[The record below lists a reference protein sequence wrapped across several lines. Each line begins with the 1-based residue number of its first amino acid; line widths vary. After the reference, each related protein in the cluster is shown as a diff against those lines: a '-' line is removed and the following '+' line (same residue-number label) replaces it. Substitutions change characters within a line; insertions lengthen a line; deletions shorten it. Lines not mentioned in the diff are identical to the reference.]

1 MVDRNLKV
9 TKISDVMCKA
19 EKLIAEEL
27 KDNPG
32 HDLLVAAGLMAVT
45 RNLYI
50 HALGP
55 SEAQK
60 IFAVML
66 DSFIMADEMYYGENH
81 DTPPTIH

>member
-1 MVDRNLKV
+1 MVKQKV
-9 TKISDVMCKA
+9 NKISDIMQKA
-19 EKLIAEEL
+19 EQLVMKEL

-55 SEAQK
+55 EEAQK

-66 DSFIMADEMYYGENH
+66 DSFIVVDEIQYGMDH
-81 DTPPTIH
+81 AIKPTIH

>member
-1 MVDRNLKV
+1 MANQ
-9 TKISDVMCKA
+9 KIDKIAEIMQKA
-19 EKLIAEEL
+19 EQLVMKEL

-55 SEAQK
+55 EEAQK

-66 DSFIMADEMYYGENH
+66 DSFIVVDEIQYGMDH
-81 DTPPTIH
+81 AAKPTIH

>member
-1 MVDRNLKV
+1 MVNQKV
-9 TKISDVMCKA
+9 NKIADIMHKA
-19 EKLIAEEL
+19 EQLVMQEL

-55 SEAQK
+55 EEAQK

-66 DSFIMADEMYYGENH
+66 DSFIVVDEIQYGGDH
-81 DTPPTIH
+81 AGKPTIH

>member
-1 MVDRNLKV
+1 MENQNV
-9 TKISDVMCKA
+9 TKIAHVMQKA
-19 EKLIAEEL
+19 EKLVTDEL
-27 KDNPG
+27 KKNPG

-55 SEAQK
+55 EEAQK

-66 DSFIMADEMYYGENH
+66 DSFIVVDEIQYGGDH
-81 DTPPTIH
+81 AGKPTIH

>member
-1 MVDRNLKV
+1 MENPNV
-9 TKISDVMCKA
+9 TKVADVMHKA
-19 EKLIAEEL
+19 EKLVAEEL
-27 KDNPG
+27 KKNPG

-55 SEAQK
+55 VEAQK

-66 DSFIMADEMYYGENH
+66 DSFIVVDEIQYGMDH
-81 DTPPTIH
+81 AAKPTIH

>member
-1 MVDRNLKV
+1 MVNQKV
-9 TKISDVMCKA
+9 NKIAEVMNKA
-19 EKLIAEEL
+19 EQLVAEEL
-27 KDNPG
+27 KKNPG

-50 HALGP
+50 RSLGP
-55 SEAQK
+55 AEAQK

>member
-1 MVDRNLKV
+1 MANQKV
-9 TKISDVMCKA
+9 SKIADVMHKA
-19 EKLIAEEL
+19 EQLIMEEL

-55 SEAQK
+55 HEAQK
-60 IFAVML
+60 VFAVML
-66 DSFIMADEMYYGENH
+66 DSFIVADEIYHGDDHAEK
-81 DTPPTIH
+81 PTIH

>member
-1 MVDRNLKV
+1 MVNQKV
-9 TKISDVMCKA
+9 NKIADVMHKA
-19 EKLIAEEL
+19 EQLVMEEL

-55 SEAQK
+55 EEAQK

-66 DSFIMADEMYYGENH
+66 DSFIVVDEIQYGENH
-81 DTPPTIH
+81 AAKPTIH

>member
-1 MVDRNLKV
+1 MENQNV
-9 TKISDVMCKA
+9 TKIAHVMQKA
-19 EKLIAEEL
+19 EKLVTEEL
-27 KDNPG
+27 KKNPG

-55 SEAQK
+55 QEAQK
-60 IFAVML
+60 IFAIML
-66 DSFIMADEMYYGENH
+66 DSFIMAEEMYYGESH

>member
-1 MVDRNLKV
+1 MVNLKV
-9 TKISDVMCKA
+9 NKIAEVMNKA
-19 EKLIAEEL
+19 EQLIMEEL

-55 SEAQK
+55 VEAQK

-66 DSFIMADEMYYGENH
+66 DSFIVVDEIQYGMDH
-81 DTPPTIH
+81 AAKPTIH

>member
-1 MVDRNLKV
+1 MGNPNV
-9 TKISDVMCKA
+9 TKVADVMHKA
-19 EKLIAEEL
+19 EKLVAEEL
-27 KDNPG
+27 KKNPG

-50 HALGP
+50 RLLGP
-55 SEAQK
+55 AEAQK

>member
-1 MVDRNLKV
+1 MVNLKV
-9 TKISDVMCKA
+9 NKIADVMHKA
-19 EKLIAEEL
+19 EQLVMKEL

-55 SEAQK
+55 EEAQK

-66 DSFIMADEMYYGENH
+66 DSFIVVDEIQYGMDH
-81 DTPPTIH
+81 AAKPTIH

>member
-1 MVDRNLKV
+1 MVNQKV
-9 TKISDVMCKA
+9 NKIAEIMQKA
-19 EKLIAEEL
+19 EQLVMKEL
-27 KDNPG
+27 KKNPG

-55 SEAQK
+55 EEAQK

-66 DSFIMADEMYYGENH
+66 DSFIVVDEIQYGADH
-81 DTPPTIH
+81 AAKPTIH

>member
-1 MVDRNLKV
+1 MVNQKV
-9 TKISDVMCKA
+9 NKIAEVMNKA
-19 EKLIAEEL
+19 EQLIMEEL

-55 SEAQK
+55 VEAQK

-66 DSFIMADEMYYGENH
+66 DSFIVVYEIQYGMDH
-81 DTPPTIH
+81 AAKPTIH

>member
-1 MVDRNLKV
+1 MVNQKV
-9 TKISDVMCKA
+9 NKIAEIMQKA
-19 EKLIAEEL
+19 EQLVMKEL

-55 SEAQK
+55 QEAQK

-66 DSFIMADEMYYGENH
+66 DSFIIADEMYYGENH

>member
-1 MVDRNLKV
+1 MVNQKV
-9 TKISDVMCKA
+9 NKIADVMHKA
-19 EKLIAEEL
+19 EQLVMEEL
-27 KDNPG
+27 KENPG

-55 SEAQK
+55 VEAQK

-66 DSFIMADEMYYGENH
+66 DSFIVVDEIQYGMNH
-81 DTPPTIH
+81 AAKPTIH

>member
-1 MVDRNLKV
+1 MVNQKV
-9 TKISDVMCKA
+9 NKIAEIMHKA
-19 EKLIAEEL
+19 EQLVMKEL

-55 SEAQK
+55 VEAQK

-66 DSFIMADEMYYGENH
+66 DSFIVADEIYHGEDYGVK
-81 DTPPTIH
+81 PTIH

>member
-1 MVDRNLKV
+1 MVNQ
-9 TKISDVMCKA
+9 KIDKIAEIMHKA
-19 EKLIAEEL
+19 EQLVMNEL

-32 HDLLVAAGLMAVT
+32 QDLLVAAGLMAVT

-55 SEAQK
+55 EEAQK

-66 DSFIMADEMYYGENH
+66 DSFIVVDEIQYGMDH
-81 DTPPTIH
+81 AAKPTIH

>member
-1 MVDRNLKV
+1 MVKQKV
-9 TKISDVMCKA
+9 NKISDIMQKA
-19 EKLIAEEL
+19 EQLVMKEL
-27 KDNPG
+27 KGNPG

-55 SEAQK
+55 EEAQK

-66 DSFIMADEMYYGENH
+66 DSFIVVDEIQYGMDH
-81 DTPPTIH
+81 AAKPTIH

>member
-1 MVDRNLKV
+1 MVNQ
-9 TKISDVMCKA
+9 KIDKIAEIMQKA
-19 EKLIAEEL
+19 EQLVMKEL
-27 KDNPG
+27 KKNPG

-55 SEAQK
+55 EEAQK

-66 DSFIMADEMYYGENH
+66 DSFIVVDEIQYGADH
-81 DTPPTIH
+81 AAKPTIH

>member
-1 MVDRNLKV
+1 MVNQKV
-9 TKISDVMCKA
+9 NKIADIMHKA
-19 EKLIAEEL
+19 EQLVMKEL

-55 SEAQK
+55 EEAQK
-60 IFAVML
+60 IFAVMM
-66 DSFIMADEMYYGENH
+66 DSFIVVDEIQYGGDH
-81 DTPPTIH
+81 AGKPTIH

>member
-1 MVDRNLKV
+1 MVNQ
-9 TKISDVMCKA
+9 KIDKIAEIMQKA
-19 EKLIAEEL
+19 EQLVMKEL
-27 KDNPG
+27 KKNPG

-55 SEAQK
+55 EEAQK

>member
-1 MVDRNLKV
+1 MENQNV
-9 TKISDVMCKA
+9 TKIAHVMQKA
-19 EKLIAEEL
+19 EKLVTDEL
-27 KDNPG
+27 KKNPG

-55 SEAQK
+55 EEAQK

-66 DSFIMADEMYYGENH
+66 DSFIIADELYRIDDDGIK
-81 DTPPTIH
+81 PTIH

>member
-1 MVDRNLKV
+1 MVNQKAN
-9 TKISDVMCKA
+9 KIAEIMQKA
-19 EKLIAEEL
+19 EQLVMKEL
-27 KDNPG
+27 KKNPG

-55 SEAQK
+55 EEAQK

-66 DSFIMADEMYYGENH
+66 DSFIVVDEIQYGMDH
-81 DTPPTIH
+81 AAKPTIH

>member
-1 MVDRNLKV
+1 MN
-9 TKISDVMCKA
+9 KA
-19 EKLIAEEL
+19 ERLVMEEL

-55 SEAQK
+55 EEAQK

-66 DSFIMADEMYYGENH
+66 DSFIVADEMYYGNNH
-81 DTPPTIH
+81 DISPTIH